1 MVERPLSMRK
11 VRGSMP
17 LSSTFSFFLR
27 AFSWFFFLFLCRF
40 FLLFSFS
47 LIIILSLL
55 CVSSP
60 NTTEMWGILSKAAN
74 GMRQALEIDDNFESG
89 FPSEDIDDKL
99 DSNEDNK
106 ESIFYGDDGIHF
118 RLLN

>member
-1 MVERPLSMRK
+1 
-11 VRGSMP
+11 
-17 LSSTFSFFLR
+17 
-27 AFSWFFFLFLCRF
+27 
-40 FLLFSFS
+40 
-47 LIIILSLL
+47 
-55 CVSSP
+55 
-60 NTTEMWGILSKAAN
+60 
-74 GMRQALEIDDNFESG
+74 MRQALEIDDNFESG